1 MQRFQSMTRTFT
13 NAFRAVATSLWLVMF
28 VALAIRLGYMW
39 QFQHIHPRRAVSV
52 IPFLFESG
60 NIAHSLA
67 TGHGFSS
74 PFRVDTG
81 PTAWMTPLFPLL
93 LAGIF
98 RLFGAYTFHAWAATV
113 LVNIS
118 CCTLACVPIYYA
130 GKRIGGLGLAAGATW
145 LWTIFPNAI
154 LLPVESMWDA
164 SISALLAATILWAT
178 LALAESQRLRDWCA
192 YGLLWGIALMCNA
205 TLAGLFPF
213 LAGWLVYRARQQ
225 KRDWFKN
232 AAAAVAILV
241 LCCVPWTVRNYR
253 VFHQF
258 VPLRSVLGLQ
268 LWLGNNDQT
277 QDIFRGDLHPI
288 YNSAE
293 REKYISMGEI
303 AYMQQKK
310 QQAVAYIFSH
320 PAREVRLLTY
330 RAISIW
336 SGGTPYPLEDFIGT
350 PSLRFRGVL
359 AFNLIAALGTLCGII
374 ILFRERSPFAIPAA
388 AFPLIYPWAYYLTLA
403 LPRYRLPIDPIV
415 MLLLAV
421 SMQRVVQIC
430 ARTTAP
436 ASNAKSQSRTRK
448 RKKTG
453 PPTFR

>member
-1 MQRFQSMTRTFT
+1 MTHTFT
-13 NAFRAVATSLWLVMF
+13 RAFRSAAASLWLIML

-39 QFQHIHPRRAVSV
+39 QFQHIHPRQGVSV

-93 LAGIF
+93 LAGII
-98 RLFGAYTFHAWAATV
+98 RLFGAYTFQAWAATV
-113 LVNIS
+113 LLNIT
-118 CCTLACVPIYYA
+118 CCTIACIPIYFT
-130 GKRIGGLGLAAGATW
+130 GRLIDGIRLAAGAAW
-145 LWTIFPNAI
+145 LWAIFPNAI

-164 SISALLAATILWAT
+164 SVSALLAATILWAT

-192 YGLLWGIALMCNA
+192 YGLLWGIALMFNA
-205 TLAGLFPF
+205 TLAALFPF
-213 LAGWLVYRARQQ
+213 LAGWLVYRARQEW
-225 KRDWFKN
+225 RRSVRN
-232 AAAAVAILV
+232 AAAAVAIII

-277 QDIFRGDLHPI
+277 EHIFRGDLHPI
-288 YNSAE
+288 YNASE
-293 REKYISMGEI
+293 RDKYIAMGEI
-303 AYMQQKK
+303 AYMRQKK
-310 QQAVAYIFSH
+310 QQAIAYIFSH
-320 PAREVRLLTY
+320 PAREASLITY

-336 SGGTPYPLEDFIGT
+336 SGGTPYPLQDFLGT
-350 PSLRFRGVL
+350 PGLRFRAIL
-359 AFNLIAALGTLCGII
+359 AFNLVAALGTLCGII
-374 ILFRERSPFAIPAA
+374 ILFRERRPCAVPVA
-388 AFPLIYPWAYYLTLA
+388 AFPLVYPWAYYLTLA

-415 MLLLAV
+415 LLLLAI
-421 SMQRVVQIC
+421 SIQRVAQKL
-430 ARTTAP
+430 ARPKSSATETKAQTP
-436 ASNAKSQSRTRK
+436 ARYK
-448 RKKTG
+448 RKKTRA
-453 PPTFR
+453 TA

>member
-1 MQRFQSMTRTFT
+1 MTRAFT
-13 NAFRAVATSLWLVMF
+13 NALRIAATSLWLIMF
-28 VALAIRLGYMW
+28 VALALRLCYMW
-39 QFQHIHPRRAVSV
+39 QFQHMHPRQGVSV

-113 LVNIS
+113 LLNIA
-118 CCTLACVPIYYA
+118 CCTLACIPIYFV
-130 GKRIGGLGLAAGATW
+130 GKRISGIGLAAGAAW
-145 LWTIFPNAI
+145 LWAIFPNAI

-164 SISALLAATILWAT
+164 SISALLVAAILCAT
-178 LALAESQRLRDWCA
+178 LALAESQRRRDWCA
-192 YGLLWGIALMCNA
+192 YGLLWGLALMFNA

-213 LAGWLVYRARQQ
+213 LAGWLIYGAWRE
-225 KRDWFKN
+225 KREWSKN
-232 AAAAVAILV
+232 VAAFIAIV
-241 LCCVPWTVRNYR
+241 ILCCVPWTIRNYR

-288 YNSAE
+288 YNAAE
-293 REKYISMGEI
+293 REQYIAIGEP

-310 QQAVAYIFSH
+310 QEAISYMFSH
-320 PAREVRLLTY
+320 PAREAHLILY

-336 SGGTPYPLEDFIGT
+336 SGGTPYPLEDFLGT
-350 PSLRFRGVL
+350 PSLQFRAVL
-359 AFNLIAALGTLCGII
+359 AFNIIAALGMLCGIV
-374 ILFRERSPFAIPAA
+374 ILFRERSAYAVPLAT
-388 AFPLIYPWAYYLTLA
+388 FPVIYPCAYYLTLA
-403 LPRYRLPIDPIV
+403 LPRYRLPIDPVV
-415 MLLLAV
+415 MLLLAI
-421 SMQRVVQIC
+421 SIQHL
-430 ARTTAP
+430 ARKLAR
-436 ASNAKSQSRTRK
+436 AKSPDSPAHAQSQPAARRK
-448 RKKTG
+448 RKKSREAAT
-453 PPTFR
+453 R